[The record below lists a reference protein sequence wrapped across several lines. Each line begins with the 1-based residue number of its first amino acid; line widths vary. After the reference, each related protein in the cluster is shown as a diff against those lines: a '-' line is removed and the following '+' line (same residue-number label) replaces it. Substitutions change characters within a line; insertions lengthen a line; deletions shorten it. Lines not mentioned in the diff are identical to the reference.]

1 MIRSDLWDEPEWGDE
16 GTSGVTPPPGYVP
29 LEMPELWEPDPAP
42 ALAPAPA
49 PVQASAPD
57 AAATVPQVRHVAP
70 AGFAAPVATAVE
82 AQAVA
87 YPPVPRSFDELRRA
101 ASLAGRVFADL
112 SQLAVAAVRDAGHDP
127 VGIAR
132 LFRVPQWKLQQWL
145 DAGPA
150 RPSADPGPYVSPRRR

>member
-49 PVQASAPD
+49 PVQAS
-57 AAATVPQVRHVAP
+57 